1 MGTFHGGR
9 SGRAASQVQE
19 LLEDLDALCDG
30 PGLTLHLGRDAGR
43 VTVGRAKQAL
53 LLRSGGR
60 VWKRITRRERRE
72 TLLGWIR
79 DAAGVTRSRLPIGK
93 RGA

>member
-1 MGTFHGGR
+1 MGRFHGSR
-9 SGRAASQVQE
+9 SGGPAVGVQE

-30 PGLTLHLGRDAGR
+30 PGLTLHLGRDGGR
-43 VTVGRAKQAL
+43 VTVGTPRQAL

-60 VWKRITRRERRE
+60 AWKRITRRERAE

-79 DAAGVTRSRLPIGK
+79 DAAGATRSRLQAGK

>member
-1 MGTFHGGR
+1 MVRLRGGR
-9 SGRAASQVQE
+9 SRSPSAEVQE

-30 PGLTLHLGRDAGR
+30 PGLTLHLGRDGGR

-60 VWKRITRRERRE
+60 VWKRITRRKRRE

-79 DAAGVTRSRLPIGK
+79 DAAGVARSRLRLGK

>member
-1 MGTFHGGR
+1 MVRFHEGR
-9 SGRAASQVQE
+9 SARPAVAVQQ

-30 PGLTLHLGRDAGR
+30 PGLTLHLGRDGGR
-43 VTVGRAKQAL
+43 VTVGSPRQAL

-60 VWKRITRRERRE
+60 AWKRITRRERAE
-72 TLLGWIR
+72 TLLSWLR
-79 DAAGVTRSRLPIGK
+79 DAAGATRSRLPAGK

>member
-1 MGTFHGGR
+1 MVRLHGGR
-9 SGRAASQVQE
+9 SGSPSAQVQE

-30 PGLTLHLGRDAGR
+30 PGLTLHLGRDGGR
-43 VTVGRAKQAL
+43 VTVGAARQAL
-53 LLRSGGR
+53 LFRSGGR
-60 VWKRITRRERRE
+60 GWKRVTRRERLE

-79 DAAGVTRSRLPIGK
+79 DAALVTRSRLRIGM

>member
-1 MGTFHGGR
+1 MVRLRGGR
-9 SGRAASQVQE
+9 SGSPSAQVQE

-30 PGLTLHLGRDAGR
+30 PGLTLHLGRDGGR
-43 VTVGRAKQAL
+43 VTVGAARQAL
-53 LLRSGGR
+53 FLRSGGR
-60 VWKRITRRERRE
+60 GWKRITRRERRE

-79 DAAGVTRSRLPIGK
+79 DAAGITRSRLAAGR

>member
-1 MGTFHGGR
+1 MGTFQAGR
-9 SGRAASQVQE
+9 SGRAVALVQE

-30 PGLTLHLGRDAGR
+30 PGLTLHLGRDGGR
-43 VTVGRAKQAL
+43 VTVGTAKQAL

-60 VWKRITRRERRE
+60 AWKRVTRRERSE

-79 DAAGVTRSRLPIGK
+79 DAAGVTRSRLRLGK
-93 RGA
+93 RRA

>member
-1 MGTFHGGR
+1 MGRFHEGR
-9 SGRAASQVQE
+9 SVSRAVGVQE

-30 PGLTLHLGRDAGR
+30 PGLTLHLGRDGGR
-43 VTVGRAKQAL
+43 VTVGSPRQAL

-60 VWKRITRRERRE
+60 AWKRITRRERSE

-79 DAAGVTRSRLPIGK
+79 DAAGVTRSRLEIGK

>member
-1 MGTFHGGR
+1 MGRFHEGR
-9 SGRAASQVQE
+9 SERPAVAVQE

-30 PGLTLHLGRDAGR
+30 PGLTLHLGRGGGR
-43 VTVGRAKQAL
+43 VTVGTARQVL

-79 DAAGVTRSRLPIGK
+79 DAAGVTRSRLRFGK